1 MDGLEFRPEP
11 LPESLPLRQTR
22 PRPRSDVNGHLNQEG
37 WPVAVH
43 RQSVEPDRQVAAVA
57 GAECRSLLT
66 AAQWVGAAARRA
78 DMVLREFSLCAH
90 FEQFPNC
97 NKNSEPVELLD
108 SGGT

>member
-37 WPVAVH
+37 WPVAVR

-57 GAECRSLLT
+57 GAEAQKFINRCAMGWGRCMPRGHGASRIQSLRT
-66 AAQWVGAAARRA
+66 FRTVIRIQ
-78 DMVLREFSLCAH
+78 SL
-90 FEQFPNC
+90 
-97 NKNSEPVELLD
+97 VELLD
-108 SGGT
+108 SGGI

>member
-37 WPVAVH
+37 WPVAVR

-57 GAECRSLLT
+57 GAEAQKFIDRCAMGWGRCTARGHGASRIQSLRTL
-66 AAQWVGAAARRA
+66 
-78 DMVLREFSLCAH
+78 
-90 FEQFPNC
+90 
-97 NKNSEPVELLD
+97 
-108 SGGT
+108 